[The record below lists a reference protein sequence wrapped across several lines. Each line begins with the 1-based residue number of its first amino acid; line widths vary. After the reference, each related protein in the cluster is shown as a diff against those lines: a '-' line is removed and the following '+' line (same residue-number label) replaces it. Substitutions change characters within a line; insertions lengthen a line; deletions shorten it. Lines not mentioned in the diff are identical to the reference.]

1 MAEPSRLQSTGIT
14 KGQTQLSD
22 FHFQEIGYLRWHNNG
37 LYLTI
42 FQGIFQGRE
51 RNLPFKQWWKW
62 GAIFLG
68 WKTWFVYIVTW
79 VFALYLLN

>member
-42 FQGIFQGRE
+42 FREFFKEERGIC
-51 RNLPFKQWWKW
+51 
-62 GAIFLG
+62 
-68 WKTWFVYIVTW
+68 
-79 VFALYLLN
+79 LLNSGGSGGPFFWGGRLGLFI